1 VLQIEDTIIS
11 LDLLECHF
19 SCDLPACR
27 GACCI
32 EGESGA
38 PLEVEEVSIIEGLL
52 PIIWEDLTPAA
63 RTIIDQHGISYTDS
77 GGETVAALI
86 NGEECIFAIR
96 DHDGCHCAIESAYR
110 LGRITFPKPI
120 SCHLYPIRVRRHAT
134 FRSVNYDRWEICPN
148 TDSSTALPLYKYL
161 REPLIRKFG
170 NEWYRMLET
179 FADEY
184 FQSDRSFHRG

>member
-1 VLQIEDTIIS
+1 LEAEEVDIIES
-11 LDLLECHF
+11 L
-19 SCDLPACR
+19 LPA
-27 GACCI
+27 
-32 EGESGA
+32 
-38 PLEVEEVSIIEGLL
+38 
-52 PIIWEDLTPAA
+52 IWEDLTPTA
-63 RTIIDQHGISYTDS
+63 RTVIDQCGISYMDA
-77 GGETVAALI
+77 GGETVASLI

-96 DHDGCHCAIESAYR
+96 DHNGCHCAIESAYR

-134 FRSVNYDRWEICPN
+134 FRSVNYDRWDICLN
-148 TDSSTALPLYKYL
+148 SDSPDTQPPLYKYL

-170 NEWYRMLET
+170 NEWYRMLEI